1 MSNIYQDVA
10 DAVVDRFEA
19 DTWLGDTDNVK
30 TIDTDLD
37 DTDLPVLDKFARLK
51 DSVLPAVLVRAAEDP
66 GEAGDA
72 TVGETEHRVA
82 LTVYACCMR
91 RTEREARQQ
100 ALDLGGAVEASLVAC
115 RKSQNALAVTGSG
128 NFVRR
133 VGTSAEVIRGEAERR
148 CYGIATTRATVVVVR
163 SL

>member
-10 DAVVDRFEA
+10 DAVVLRFQA
-19 DTWLGDTDNVK
+19 DTYLGDSDNVT

-37 DTDLPVLDKFARLK
+37 DTDLPVLDRFARIK
-51 DSVLPAVLVRAAEDP
+51 DSALPAVLVRAADDA

-72 TVGETEHRVA
+72 TVGETEHRIA

-91 RTEREARQQ
+91 RTERDARAQ
-100 ALDLGGAVEASLVAC
+100 ALEIGGAVEASLVSC
-115 RKSQNALAVTGSG
+115 RRSQNALAVTGTG

-133 VGTSAEVIRGEAERR
+133 VGTSAEVIREEAERR